1 MNIQLK
7 EWKIIKIKYTLFK
20 KNEKREGNYFDLD
33 FKREFYKNHRSF
45 AIRFYTHIE
54 DENFDLEL
62 ESIFHFTTDEN
73 ITEEFKESYFTKIN
87 APAIAYPYLRA
98 YISNLTLQ
106 SNGDPVILPTIN
118 FVAFHR
124 RIEPEK

>member
-7 EWKIIKIKYTLFK
+7 EWKIIKVKYTLFK

-62 ESIFHFTTDEN
+62 ESIF
-73 ITEEFKESYFTKIN
+73 YFTKIN